1 MRAAVTALLSAPE
14 LDTTMNKPDYHQTL
28 DVHRTLLVLLKPI
41 GKSLKSSTFAR
52 LADQVQKA
60 VHGLK
65 LSDSSGRERPVY
77 VRLVNEYEPSQNDWG
92 DFQTHR
98 KLLGLL
104 TVSNVTSQAELNE
117 ICRQHE
123 SLKVKYSSTLFDSR
137 CLVLGLNQEG
147 HLQRSPSINLRS
159 TASSPYSES
168 PYLSPE
174 DFSHSSDSSVPTSTN
189 HSSVEDTCSDATSV
203 ADSTLTS
210 PASPTPPFEDISVAE
225 AIPIS
230 LSIPS
235 NFKARALYYVDE
247 DAAVRVVSD
256 SEPCL
261 LDSDI
266 REFVSSLFW
275 VLEHKRLERSR
286 EKLDKV
292 TLLLA
297 PFEKKDIIGLD
308 LESRS
313 NKRKSVGR
321 GTKHLADLTLQA
333 GLPTEASAHYSAAID
348 VLKGANDWLWLGS
361 AYEGLCAASV
371 ALLGPDGLTHHKGS
385 LKNLSAVELQH
396 CLSQE
401 EICKRYRE
409 AITHYSKYLNAAV
422 METEACFKA
431 ARVALMQNK
440 KLQASSFLQN
450 VLLINL
456 NLTEEHKIERFL
468 AIAELYQ
475 SLRFHRKASFFKRLA
490 GMRHVSAQ
498 NENPDWAQCYQLLVQ
513 ALPGLK
519 LSLDPKEMI
528 TVIHKGWPALQIQL
542 LHELVAASKRMGANQ
557 VAVRHL
563 TFLLHA
569 MWPHM
574 SMQERKDVALQLQ
587 AAASQEEGAPV
598 PLVLPETGLI
608 LPPANLINLPLV
620 SKFTPSPLIAC
631 MRPQKIQIAKVETG
645 PFLFTPLKFGS
656 LDRSKEAN
664 SINGQTKL
672 DFLWVE
678 GDFCDVQVTLENQL
692 PIELRVVD
700 AKLLTDGTVF
710 ESSPSTL
717 VLPPLPNPETVS
729 LASNSAASAT
739 SSIASVESNV
749 LHSIFTGVPRAA
761 GTLNIIGYSTHVLG
775 VKSNCFLS
783 DLAHLS
789 PSSQFTIEVVPAM
802 PQLQI
807 TTTLPKMVNNSIH
820 IQDAATSGIL
830 SVYAGETEEVVVT
843 LSNISNMNVT
853 MLSVQPWTKM
863 TSVMEREVFGTWEN
877 KPLEILLPIE
887 IGKQVKF
894 SVHIYGKAS
903 FFAAP
908 VEDSNSLASTAAS
921 SSLNHSINSS
931 KASLEF
937 PAKPAPARPI
947 TLEGSFRIRYSGGPG
962 FDAGYCRSA
971 ELALQ
976 IVVQPSLQ
984 IVKWDVLAA
993 ETPSNFYLVLD
1004 VLNQTHEE
1012 AELCY
1017 AVGKSIIVE
1026 GDEFC
1031 RVPVPLPKCPLELLS
1046 ELYAREAEDV
1056 TAAVRS
1062 VCSKHVSENAQLRW
1076 SLADGRKGQLRLQG
1090 IQLSDSMLDTIKASP
1105 LDWVLS
1111 VDGTALSCE
1120 EEFTCTAGRPLQ
1132 VLVRLTNQLPFP
1144 LDNVTLSI
1152 SIYQDYQNGTR
1163 NYRLDTRVAIAG
1175 ASTILLGKLSKEEP
1189 AEHSCS
1195 LVFFTPGLFKVDIQ
1209 CCRLGGASATTSM
1222 WKLSPIPQ
1230 FCVLEGD

>member
-14 LDTTMNKPDYHQTL
+14 LDTTMNKPDFHQTL

-41 GKSLKSSTFAR
+41 GKQLKGSVFSR
-52 LADQVQKA
+52 LSDQVQKA
-60 VHGLK
+60 VQGLK
-65 LSDSSGRERPVY
+65 LTDSLGRERPVN

-104 TVSNVTSQAELNE
+104 TVSHVTSQTELNE

-137 CLVLGLNQEG
+137 CLILGLNQEG

-174 DFSHSSDSSVPTSTN
+174 DLSHSSDSSVPTSTN
-189 HSSVEDTCSDATSV
+189 HSSVEDSCSDATSV

-210 PASPTPPFEDISVAE
+210 PASPTPPLDDLSVAE
-225 AIPIS
+225 AIPVA
-230 LSIPS
+230 LTIPS

-247 DAAVRVVSD
+247 EAASRPFSAN
-256 SEPCL
+256 EPCL
-261 LDSDI
+261 LDCDI

-308 LESRS
+308 LESRA

-333 GLPTEASAHYSAAID
+333 GLPSEASAHYSAAID
-348 VLKGANDWLWLGS
+348 VLKSANDWLWLGGS
-361 AYEGLCAASV
+361 YEGLCAASL
-371 ALLGPDGLTHHKGS
+371 ALLRQQNGI
-385 LKNLSAVELQH
+385 KNGATPLELQH
-396 CLSQE
+396 CLSPD

-422 METEACFKA
+422 LETEACFKA
-431 ARVALMQNK
+431 ARVAFLHKK

-456 NLTEEHKIERFL
+456 NLTEEHKIDRFL

-475 SLRFHRKASFFKRLA
+475 SLGFLRKASFFKRLA

-498 NENPDWAQCYQLLVQ
+498 NEDPNWSQCYQLLIQ
-513 ALPGLK
+513 ALAGLK

-528 TVIHKGWPALQIQL
+528 TVIHKGWPVLQIQL
-542 LHELVAASKRMGANQ
+542 LHELVAASKRMGSNQ
-557 VAVRHL
+557 IAVRHL

-569 MWPHM
+569 MWPHLK
-574 SMQERKDVALQLQ
+574 MQERKDIALQLQ
-587 AAASQEEGAPV
+587 AAASQEEGSPV
-598 PLVLPETGLI
+598 ALVLPETGLI
-608 LPPANLINLPLV
+608 LPPANLIHLPHI
-620 SKFTPSPLIAC
+620 STFKPCPLIASL
-631 MRPQKIQIAKVETG
+631 RPQKIQIAKVETG

-664 SINGQTKL
+664 STNGQTKL

-678 GDFCDVQVTLENQL
+678 GDVCEVQVILENHL
-692 PIELRVVD
+692 PIELKVVD
-700 AKLLTDGTVF
+700 VRILTGGTVF

-717 VLPPLPNPETVS
+717 VLPPFTAPDTESLSSLSSSLNTVETSALQVS
-729 LASNSAASAT
+729 LAG
-739 SSIASVESNV
+739 I
-749 LHSIFTGVPRAA
+749 PRAP

-775 VKSNCFLS
+775 VKSICLLG
-783 DLAHLS
+783 DLNHLHGQ
-789 PSSQFTIEVVPAM
+789 SQFTVEVVPAM

-807 TTTLPKMVNNSIH
+807 STTLPKIVNSS
-820 IQDAATSGIL
+820 QYRDAATSGIL
-830 SVYAGETEEVVVT
+830 SVYAGEKQEVVVT
-843 LSNISNMNVT
+843 LTNILTDLKVS
-853 MLSVQPWTKM
+853 MLSVQPWSKLDLA
-863 TSVMEREVFGTWEN
+863 SEKEIFGTWDN
-877 KPLEILLPIE
+877 KPLEILLPIDV
-887 IGKQVKF
+887 GKQVKF
-894 SVHIYGKAS
+894 SLHIYGKAQ
-903 FFAAP
+903 FFAPPADDT
-908 VEDSNSLASTAAS
+908 VSLASTAVS
-921 SSLNHSINSS
+921 SSLNMSINSS

-937 PAKPAPARPI
+937 PSKPEQAKPSTI
-947 TLEGSFRIRYSGGPG
+947 EGSFRIRYSGGPG

-976 IVVQPSLQ
+976 IIVQPSLQ

-993 ETPSNFYLVLD
+993 ETPSEFYLVLD
-1004 VLNQTHEE
+1004 IINQTQQE

-1017 AVGKSIIVE
+1017 AVGRTILVE

-1031 RVPVPLPKCPLELLS
+1031 RVPVPLPKCPLNILS
-1046 ELYAREAEDV
+1046 ELYAREKEEV
-1056 TAAVRS
+1056 TAEVKA
-1062 VCSKHVSENAQLRW
+1062 VCSKHVADNAQLKW
-1076 SLADGRKGQLRLQG
+1076 TLADGRKGQLKLDG
-1090 IQLSDSMLDTIKASP
+1090 IKLSESMLDTIKASP

-1111 VDGTALSCE
+1111 VDGNIVRCE
-1120 EEFTCTAGRPLQ
+1120 EEFTCKAGQPL
-1132 VLVRLTNQLPFP
+1132 VISVKLTNRLSFP
-1144 LDNVTLSI
+1144 LENVTLSI

-1175 ASTILLGKLSKEEP
+1175 ASTILLGQLDEAQP
-1189 AEHSCS
+1189 VEHSCA
-1195 LVFFTPGLFKVDIQ
+1195 LVFFTPGLFKADIQ
-1209 CCRLGGASATTSM
+1209 CCRVGGTCSTTST

-1230 FCVLEGD
+1230 FCVVD